1 MAFDVEEDALVA
13 TCHHL
18 LDMYAARPHEANG
31 DVRHRD
37 AASSSVVEDLAP
49 TRDR

>member
-13 TCHHL
+13 TCHLL

-31 DVRHRD
+31 DVRQHD
-37 AASSSVVEDLAP
+37 ASRSSVEDLAP